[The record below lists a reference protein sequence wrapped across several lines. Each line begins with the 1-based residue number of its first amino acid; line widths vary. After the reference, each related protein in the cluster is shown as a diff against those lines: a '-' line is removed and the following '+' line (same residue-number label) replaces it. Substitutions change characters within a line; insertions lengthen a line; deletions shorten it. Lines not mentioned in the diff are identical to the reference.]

1 MVLRLLRQTEI
12 SKRHLFG
19 RSTLYEHI
27 RTGVFPAPIKSS
39 NHTSAWLEHE
49 SDAIICARIMGR
61 TDAEIRELVRQL
73 VADRAKLADR
83 ITA

>member
-1 MVLRLLRQTEI
+1 MVLRLLRQSEI
-12 SKRHLFG
+12 SKRHLWG

-27 RTGVFPAPIKSS
+27 RTGVFPAPIKAS

-49 SDAIICARIMGR
+49 SDAIIVARIMGR
-61 TDAEIRELVRQL
+61 TDDELRALVRELV
-73 VADRAKLADR
+73 AARATLADR